1 MMENSSQFRSN
12 QRQARGLGSAKE
24 GTHHW
29 LAQRITALALI
40 PLTVWLVFSLI
51 SLSLQT
57 HLDFI
62 LWLSHPVSGT
72 LMILFLLVAFHHGQ
86 LGIQVVMEDYI
97 PNLNIR
103 GPLIIL
109 TKFSS
114 YFLATLGVVSVL
126 KVIFEGL

>member
-1 MMENSSQFRSN
+1 MLDNPPQFRST
-12 QRQARGLGSAKE
+12 QRQVRGLGSAKE
-24 GTHHW
+24 GTRHW

-40 PLTVWLVFSLI
+40 PLTVWLVFSLV

-57 HLDFI
+57 HLDFV

-72 LMILFLLVAFHHGQ
+72 LMILFLSVAFHHGQ

-97 PNLNIR
+97 NNLNIR

-109 TKFSS
+109 SKFLS

-126 KVIFEGL
+126 KIIFEGL